1 MTAFSL
7 VVTIVLLALIALL
20 LVTLWAMLS
29 VAGEADDRAERYWS
43 DLARLRLVSSSRS
56 GLSSCARSA
65 SEEGK

>member
-1 MTAFSL
+1 MTTFSL

-43 DLARLRLVSSSRS
+43 ELESLRRGSSGRS
-56 GLSSCARSA
+56 ASSSCARSA
-65 SEEGK
+65 SDN